1 MLIRRVTANRD
12 EMPVQ
17 EFPNRFSLWS
27 VLSLVCAMSVSSM
40 GMAADP
46 AKAGTKSARWEV
58 TADPGRQ
65 VEWPDKLTTNIPQPT
80 QHEEILFPSTPS
92 EFCLVGLK
100 PYESDRAELWN
111 LAEGK
116 RVGTMKGTPV
126 QANRRA
132 LSPDGKYMA
141 VAALDR
147 KTINYVEVWS
157 LETGKRVSSFTA
169 DAPEMPMTILDFA
182 GPDEVLTY
190 TFGSQNGKN
199 ISHLR
204 VWDAKDGSAL
214 RQMDLEKGLS
224 GDGRYDISP
233 GRNFIASIVIPEI
246 LIYDLQTGRIK
257 GAVPPPVRME
267 DGKSISV
274 DSVRF
279 SPDGTEIACMSEG
292 FGGAVIAVHDMAT
305 GDLKFS
311 HEMTAAQKSSLQH
324 PASYKGPHLEFVT
337 VPAGFL
343 WYGGA
348 FIERETGLMVWNY
361 RQGLLEFSHWKR
373 ILTPAGLIVSTGGHD
388 ARKLRVTPFPSEKL
402 KASIEAYRSDADAL
416 IKPGEKVKLT
426 VNVKEVRFGKPA
438 DAKTSIEKVL
448 AERLADDGLEVS
460 DEGTTVMIVN
470 YKETAGKTLQEVK
483 GGSIR
488 GGGVPTGRSI
498 KSTAGEL
505 KLKWTS
511 KDLKTVI
518 FDDTVNLDP
527 SHLIIRDDGEATDEK
542 ARQQVFE
549 ILKIQ
554 LAGLPMPFFFPNDKS
569 LMVLPAVTSSEMAA
583 PASAEDKI
591 KAKIEAKKKK
601 VGK

>member
-1 MLIRRVTANRD
+1 MLIRQMTSNQGDSPSREIQN
-12 EMPVQ
+12 
-17 EFPNRFSLWS
+17 S
-27 VLSLVCAMSVSSM
+27 VSRWTGLVCLIALTVASD
-40 GMAADP
+40 GTAADP

-58 TADPGRQ
+58 TADPGTQ
-65 VEWPDKLTTNIPQPT
+65 VKWPDKLTTNIAQPT

-132 LSPDGKYMA
+132 LSPDGKYLA

-147 KTINYVEVWS
+147 KTINSVEVWS
-157 LETGKRVSSFTA
+157 LETGKRVCSFIA

-182 GPDEVLTY
+182 GADEVLTY
-190 TFGSQNGKN
+190 TFGSQNGRN

-204 VWDAKDGSAL
+204 VWDAKDGSPL

-324 PASYKGPHLEFVT
+324 PASYKGPYLEFVT
-337 VPAGFL
+337 APPGFS
-343 WYGGA
+343 G
-348 FIERETGLMVWNY
+348 MV
-361 RQGLLEFSHWKR
+361 
-373 ILTPAGLIVSTGGHD
+373 
-388 ARKLRVTPFPSEKL
+388 ARSSNAT
-402 KASIEAYRSDADAL
+402 
-416 IKPGEKVKLT
+416 
-426 VNVKEVRFGKPA
+426 
-438 DAKTSIEKVL
+438 
-448 AERLADDGLEVS
+448 
-460 DEGTTVMIVN
+460 
-470 YKETAGKTLQEVK
+470 
-483 GGSIR
+483 
-488 GGGVPTGRSI
+488 
-498 KSTAGEL
+498 
-505 KLKWTS
+505 
-511 KDLKTVI
+511 
-518 FDDTVNLDP
+518 
-527 SHLIIRDDGEATDEK
+527 RD
-542 ARQQVFE
+542 
-549 ILKIQ
+549 
-554 LAGLPMPFFFPNDKS
+554 
-569 LMVLPAVTSSEMAA
+569 
-583 PASAEDKI
+583 
-591 KAKIEAKKKK
+591 
-601 VGK
+601 